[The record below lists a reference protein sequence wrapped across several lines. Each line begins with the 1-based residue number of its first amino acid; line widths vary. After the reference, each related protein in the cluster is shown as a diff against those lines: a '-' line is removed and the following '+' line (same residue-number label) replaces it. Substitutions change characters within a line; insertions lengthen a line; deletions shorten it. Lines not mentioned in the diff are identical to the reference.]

1 MNRRRFLQTLVALG
15 ASIALPL
22 DLSARLADQ
31 SLPPSEDVIDRA
43 WTIASRQWGLFEV
56 DDYGTLSYANFEE
69 PRTRREIYNA
79 NTVAD
84 FNVQRIEAH
93 WSLCVLIQDC
103 FRESIEG
110 CAGFNQSLMSG
121 MAQDIDDRV
130 ESDWPQWFEQAIGPD
145 RFAIDTQINAWLDDA
160 PDWDAEGEAIYRNAT
175 AQGAA
180 YHYFCS
186 QPREDLEALGIRVIE
201 GDCPGSSYFAAELQL
216 SPEKANAIAIDQD
229 WAIRFVREGRA
240 LEAEQA
246 SALDSHWEAS

>member
-1 MNRRRFLQTLVALG
+1 MNRRRFLQTLAALG
-15 ASIALPL
+15 ASIVLPL
-22 DLSARLADQ
+22 DLSARLTDQ
-31 SLPPSEDVIDRA
+31 TLPAPEDVIDRA
-43 WTIASRQWGLFEV
+43 WTFASRQWGLFEV

-79 NTVAD
+79 KTVAD

-103 FRESIEG
+103 FRESIESG
-110 CAGFNQSLMSG
+110 AGLYLG

-130 ESDWPQWFEQAIGPD
+130 ENDWPQWIEQAIGPD
-145 RFAIDTQINAWLDDA
+145 RYAIDTQINAWLDDA
-160 PDWDAEGEAIYRNAT
+160 PDWDAEGEYLYRTAT

-180 YHYFCS
+180 YQYFCS

-201 GDCPGSSYFAAELQL
+201 GDCPGSSYFAAALQL
-216 SPEKANAIAIDQD
+216 SPEEANAIAIDQD
-229 WAIRFVREGRA
+229 WAIPFVREGMA

-246 SALDSHWEAS
+246 SALHSDWDAS

>member
-1 MNRRRFLQTLVALG
+1 MNRRRFLQTLAALG

-31 SLPPSEDVIDRA
+31 SLPPPEDVIDRA
-43 WTIASRQWGLFEV
+43 WTLASRQWGLFEV

-79 NTVAD
+79 KTVAD

-103 FRESIEG
+103 FRESIE
-110 CAGFNQSLMSG
+110 SG
-121 MAQDIDDRV
+121 TGLYLGMDQDIDERV
-130 ESDWPQWFEQAIGPD
+130 ENDWPQWFEQAIGPD
-145 RFAIDTQINAWLDDA
+145 RYAIDTQINAWLDDA
-160 PDWDAEGEAIYRNAT
+160 PDWDAEGEYLYRTAT

-201 GDCPGSSYFAAELQL
+201 ADCPGSSYFAAELQL
-216 SPEKANAIAIDQD
+216 SPEEANAIAIDQD
-229 WAIRFVREGRA
+229 WAIPFVREGMA

-246 SALDSHWEAS
+246 SALHSDWDAS

>member
-69 PRTRREIYNA
+69 PRTRREIYNE
-79 NTVAD
+79 NTVANFD
-84 FNVQRIEAH
+84 VQRIETH
-93 WSLCVLIQDC
+93 WSLCMLIQDC

-110 CAGFNQSLMSG
+110 GAGLYLG

-130 ESDWPQWFEQAIGPD
+130 ENDWPQWFEQAIGPD

-180 YHYFCS
+180 HHYFCS

-216 SPEKANAIAIDQD
+216 SPEEANAIAIEQD

-240 LEAEQA
+240 LETEQA
-246 SALDSHWEAS
+246 SALDSDREAS

>member
-1 MNRRRFLQTLVALG
+1 MNRRRFLQTLAALG

-31 SLPPSEDVIDRA
+31 SLPPPEDVIDRA
-43 WTIASRQWGLFEV
+43 WTLASRQWGLFEV

-69 PRTRREIYNA
+69 PRTRREIYNE

-84 FNVQRIEAH
+84 FDVQRIEARS
-93 WSLCVLIQDC
+93 SLCMLIQAC

-110 CAGFNQSLMSG
+110 GAGLYLG

-130 ESDWPQWFEQAIGPD
+130 ENDWPQWFEQAIGPD
-145 RFAIDTQINAWLDDA
+145 RQAIDAQINAWLDDE
-160 PDWDAEGEAIYRNAT
+160 PDWDAEGEAIYRSGT

-186 QPREDLEALGIRVIE
+186 QPREDLEALGVRVIE

-246 SALDSHWEAS
+246 SALDSLWGAS

>member
-31 SLPPSEDVIDRA
+31 SLPPPEDVIDRA
-43 WTIASRQWGLFEV
+43 WTIGSCQWGLFEV

-110 CAGFNQSLMSG
+110 GAGFNQSLMSG
-121 MAQDIDDRV
+121 MAQDIDERV
-130 ESDWPQWFEQAIGPD
+130 ENDWPQWFEQAIGPD
-145 RFAIDTQINAWLDDA
+145 RQAIDAQINAWLDDA
-160 PDWDAEGEAIYRNAT
+160 PDWDAEGEYLYRTAT

-180 YHYFCS
+180 HHYFRS

-240 LEAEQA
+240 LEAEPA
-246 SALDSHWEAS
+246 SALDSDWEAS

>member
-1 MNRRRFLQTLVALG
+1 MNRRRFLQTLAALG
-15 ASIALPL
+15 ASITLPL

-31 SLPPSEDVIDRA
+31 TLPSPEDVIDRA
-43 WTIASRQWGLFEV
+43 WTLASRQWGLFEV

-69 PRTRREIYNA
+69 PRTRREIYNE

-84 FNVQRIEAH
+84 FDVQRIEAR

-110 CAGFNQSLMSG
+110 GAGLSLG
-121 MAQDIDDRV
+121 MDQDIDERV
-130 ESDWPQWFEQAIGPD
+130 ENDWPQWFEQAIGPD
-145 RFAIDTQINAWLDDA
+145 RFAIDTQINAWLDDE

-180 YHYFCS
+180 YGYFCS

-201 GDCPGSSYFAAELQL
+201 GDCPGSSYLAAELQL
-216 SPEKANAIAIDQD
+216 SPEEANAIAIDQD
-229 WAIRFVREGRA
+229 WSIRFVREGRA
-240 LEAEQA
+240 LEAEQV
-246 SALDSHWEAS
+246 SALDSDQEAS

>member
-1 MNRRRFLQTLVALG
+1 MNRRRFLQTLAALG

-31 SLPPSEDVIDRA
+31 ALPPPEDVIDRA

-69 PRTRREIYNA
+69 PRTRREIYNE

-84 FNVQRIEAH
+84 FNVQRIEAR
-93 WSLCVLIQDC
+93 WSLCVLIQYC

-110 CAGFNQSLMSG
+110 GAGLSLG
-121 MAQDIDDRV
+121 MAQDIDERV
-130 ESDWPQWFEQAIGPD
+130 ENDWPQWFEQAIGPD
-145 RFAIDTQINAWLDDA
+145 RFAIDRQINAWLDDE
-160 PDWDAEGEAIYRNAT
+160 PDWDAEGEYLYRTAT

-186 QPREDLEALGIRVIE
+186 QPREDLEVLGIRVIE
-201 GDCPGSSYFAAELQL
+201 GDCPGSSYFAVELQL
-216 SPEKANAIAIDQD
+216 SPEEANAIAIDQD
-229 WAIRFVREGRA
+229 WSIRFVREGRA

-246 SALDSHWEAS
+246 SALDSDWEAS

>member
-1 MNRRRFLQTLVALG
+1 MNRRRFLQTLAALG

-31 SLPPSEDVIDRA
+31 SLPPPDDVVDRA
-43 WTIASRQWGLFEV
+43 WTLASRQWGLFEV

-69 PRTRREIYNA
+69 PRTRREIYNE

-84 FNVQRIEAH
+84 FDVQRIEARS
-93 WSLCVLIQDC
+93 SLCMLIQDC

-110 CAGFNQSLMSG
+110 GAGFDLG
-121 MAQDIDDRV
+121 MAQDIDERV
-130 ESDWPQWFEQAIGPD
+130 ENDWPQWFEQAIGPD
-145 RFAIDTQINAWLDDA
+145 RQAIDAQINAWLDDA
-160 PDWDAEGEAIYRNAT
+160 PDWDAEGEAIYRSGT

-186 QPREDLEALGIRVIE
+186 QPREDLEVLGIRVIE
-201 GDCPGSSYFAAELQL
+201 GDCPGSSYFAAELHL
-216 SPEKANAIAIDQD
+216 SPEKANAIAIEQD

-246 SALDSHWEAS
+246 SAFDSDQEAS

>member
-1 MNRRRFLQTLVALG
+1 MNRRRFLQTLAALG

-31 SLPPSEDVIDRA
+31 SLPPPDDVVDRA
-43 WTIASRQWGLFEV
+43 WTLASRQWGLFEV

-69 PRTRREIYNA
+69 PRTRREIYNV

-84 FNVQRIEAH
+84 FNVQRIEARS
-93 WSLCVLIQDC
+93 SLCMLIQDC

-110 CAGFNQSLMSG
+110 GAGFDLG
-121 MAQDIDDRV
+121 MAQDIDERV
-130 ESDWPQWFEQAIGPD
+130 ENDWPKWFEQAIGPD
-145 RFAIDTQINAWLDDA
+145 RQAIDAQINAWLDDA
-160 PDWDAEGEAIYRNAT
+160 PDWDAEGEAIYRSGT

-186 QPREDLEALGIRVIE
+186 QPLEDLEVLGIRVIE
-201 GDCPGSSYFAAELQL
+201 GDCPGSSYFAAELHL
-216 SPEKANAIAIDQD
+216 SPEEANAIAIEQD

-246 SALDSHWEAS
+246 SAFDSDQEAS

>member
-1 MNRRRFLQTLVALG
+1 MNRRRFLQTLAALG

-31 SLPPSEDVIDRA
+31 SLPPPEDVIDCA

-69 PRTRREIYNA
+69 PRTRREIYNE

-84 FNVQRIEAH
+84 FNVQRIEAR
-93 WSLCVLIQDC
+93 WSLCMLIQDC

-110 CAGFNQSLMSG
+110 GAGFDLG
-121 MAQDIDDRV
+121 IAQEIDERV
-130 ESDWPQWFEQAIGPD
+130 ENDWPQWFEQATGAD
-145 RFAIDTQINAWLDDA
+145 RQAIDAQINAWLDDA

-201 GDCPGSSYFAAELQL
+201 GDCPGSSYLAAELQL
-216 SPEKANAIAIDQD
+216 SPEEANAIAIDQD
-229 WAIRFVREGRA
+229 WSIRFVREGRA
-240 LEAEQA
+240 LESVQA
-246 SALDSHWEAS
+246 SALDSHREAS